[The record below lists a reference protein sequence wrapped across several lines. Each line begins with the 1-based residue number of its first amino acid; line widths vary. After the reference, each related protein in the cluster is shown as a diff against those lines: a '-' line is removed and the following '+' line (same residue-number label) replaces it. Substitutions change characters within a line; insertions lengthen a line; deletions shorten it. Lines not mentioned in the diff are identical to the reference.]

1 MARKTKMQAA
11 VTREQ
16 LLDAAE
22 RVFREQGVAH
32 TSLTEVAASAG
43 VTRGAVYW
51 HFRDKADLFAAMC
64 DRATLPLD
72 AALERAARTGLPDPL
87 GQLCS
92 LGITALTRLATD
104 ARTQVVFEVI
114 FQKSEL
120 TDEL

>member
-51 HFRDKADLFAAMC
+51 HFKDKADLFSAMC
-64 DRATLPLD
+64 ERATLPLD
-72 AALERAARTGLPDPL
+72 AMLVEAGGKTHDDPL
-87 GQLCS
+87 GAVRALAVS
-92 LGITALTRLATD
+92 ALTRLATD
-104 ARTQVVFEVI
+104 PRAQAVFEVI
-114 FQKSEL
+114 FH
-120 TDEL
+120 T

>member
-1 MARKTKMQAA
+1 MARRTKEDAA
-11 VTREQ
+11 ATREL

-22 RVFREQGVAH
+22 REFCERGASR
-32 TSLTEVAASAG
+32 TSLAEVASAAG

-64 DRATLPLD
+64 ERATLPLD

-87 GQLCS
+87 GQLRS

-120 TDEL
+120 TDE